1 MAYQKGQPQ
10 QFVIAATIILITSRS
25 TIATANPLETTPIQV
40 GQTILIGQCRRTTT
54 DYTGVFKAAADTMG
68 TRVAALR
75 AGTVVRLADNGNGRG
90 WIKID
95 APREGYLEAK
105 YLAVIPCPA
114 SLSQQPTV
122 PSSPHPSP

>member
-1 MAYQKGQPQ
+1 MADQRGQPQ
-10 QFVIAATIILITSRS
+10 QLIVAATMILLASCS
-25 TIATANPLETTPIQV
+25 TIATANPLETIPLQV
-40 GQTILIGQCRRTTT
+40 GQTNLIGQCRRITT

-75 AGTVVRLADNGNGRG
+75 AGTVVRLADGGNGRG

-95 APREGYLEAK
+95 APKEGYLEAK
-105 YLAVIPCPA
+105 YLAVISCPA

-122 PSSPHPSP
+122 PSSPPPSP